1 MINSGKY
8 SEYYWIEIVSENYK
22 MDTLILEFP
31 EFFIDKYLSI
41 VSFDSDSFIP
51 TDEELQRG
59 WIYEDEIAY
68 FDKVTAFELSQ
79 NSLFDIYDQWLL
91 FDTKQRFK
99 SMENFVN
106 YIGFSIDLNESLELL
121 KLKETKRFWNQ
132 IEKIKPQK
140 FILNGDKLIFG
151 TINNMEFEKVKASC
165 QQHKYHPK

>member
-8 SEYYWIEIVSENYK
+8 SEYYWIEIVSDSYN
-22 MDTLILEFP
+22 MDSLILLFP
-31 EFFIDKYLSI
+31 EFIIDKYLSI
-41 VSFDSDSFIP
+41 ISFDSDSFVP
-51 TDEELQRG
+51 TDDELQRG
-59 WIYEDEIAY
+59 WVYEDEIAY

-99 SMENFVN
+99 SMDIFVN
-106 YIGFSIDLNESLELL
+106 YSGFSIDLNASREILTL
-121 KLKETKRFWNQ
+121 KDTERFWNQ

-151 TINNMEFEKVKASC
+151 TNNHMEFEKVKASC
-165 QQHKYHPK
+165 QQLLA

>member
-8 SEYYWIEIVSENYK
+8 SEYYWIEIVSDSYN
-22 MDTLILEFP
+22 MDSLILLFP
-31 EFFIDKYLSI
+31 EFIIDKYLSI
-41 VSFDSDSFIP
+41 VSFDSDSFVP
-51 TDEELQRG
+51 TDDELQRG
-59 WIYEDEIAY
+59 WVYEDEIAY

-99 SMENFVN
+99 SMDIFVN
-106 YIGFSIDLNESLELL
+106 YSGFSIDLNESREMLTL
-121 KLKETKRFWNQ
+121 KDTERFWNQ

-151 TINNMEFEKVKASC
+151 TNNRMEFEKVKASC
-165 QQHKYHPK
+165 QQLLA